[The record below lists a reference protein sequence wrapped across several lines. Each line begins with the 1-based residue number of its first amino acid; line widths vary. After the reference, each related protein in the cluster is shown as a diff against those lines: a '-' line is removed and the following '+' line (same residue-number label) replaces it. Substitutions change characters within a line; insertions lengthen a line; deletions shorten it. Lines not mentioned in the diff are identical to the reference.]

1 MKNSRKKG
9 FTLIELLVVISII
22 GLLASVVLTSLNSA
36 RVKARNTRRIVDIK
50 QLVNAFHLGLDAN
63 NSNFPSTGGVWACIS
78 ATCYGGWAPPVFDA
92 VPAVDAYLAPY
103 ISKPVDPPDGTRAN
117 GGYLYNYWAGGPL
130 GAGYYLNWL
139 IEPGGTCNPGVING
153 TDVNQCLLKID

>member
-1 MKNSRKKG
+1 MNRSKRKIQG
-9 FTLIELLVVISII
+9 FTLIELLVVVSII
-22 GLLASVVLTSLNSA
+22 GVLASVVLTSINSA
-36 RVKARNTRRIVDIK
+36 RVKARNTRRTADIR
-50 QLVNAFHLGLDAN
+50 QIVNAFHLGLDASN
-63 NSNFPSTGGVWACIS
+63 NFPSTGGVWACIS
-78 ATCYGGWAPPVFDA
+78 ATCYGGWAVFNA

-117 GGYLYNYWAGGPL
+117 GGYLYNYWAGGPM

-153 TDVNQCLLKID
+153 TDVNQCLLKFD